1 MGKNINYMKTY
12 NVVWTERHAVN
23 IEAETEEEAIEKACQ
38 CDYDEAGLSAE
49 IDSMPEAYEINLK

>member
-1 MGKNINYMKTY
+1 MKTY

-23 IEAETEEEAIEKACQ
+23 IEAETEEEAIQKAYN

-49 IDSMPEAYEINLK
+49 IDSMPEAYEMDLYN